1 MTNPY
6 AIQLRGTIF
15 MPAVIG
21 YSQANVEKYRVV
33 LEESVVAPVPPTAI
47 IPLAPI
53 NIQLPQESFFQ
64 ENGPWQLIKG
74 ALRVVFFPNKVDI
87 IQESVNIK
95 GSSEPEF
102 CKLCSK
108 IFSNI
113 IEIASVDANRL
124 AYAPIYAKDQDGA
137 FNAQEFWASMLNTT
151 SFEGSQIEETNI
163 TSNYKVNKIINKKK
177 VIINFRSVFSDAI
190 RNIAPGVSIKGSVM
204 MSFDINTAVIPN
216 HQDHF
221 SQSDIFDFFSSVQ
234 DWSNEFYSAMIR

>member
-47 IPLAPI
+47 IPLVPI

-95 GSSEPEF
+95 GSSESEF

-124 AYAPIYAKDQDGA
+124 AYAPFYAKDPDGA
-137 FNAQEFWASMLNTT
+137 FNAQEFWSSMLNT
-151 SFEGSQIEETNI
+151 
-163 TSNYKVNKIINKKK
+163 NKKK